1 MNTGKLKRYIIGK
14 LETELSEKLT
24 YHGVKHTKY
33 VLLSCEKY
41 IKRMRIPANE
51 AFLLRSA
58 AIMHDTGYIWTFDNH
73 EDESINYARKILPEW
88 NYSNSEIER
97 ISAIIAATKIPQ
109 KPSNVVEQIIADS
122 DLDYLGTDY
131 FYKIGNKL
139 YNELKAYNRIT
150 NEEQWDRLQV
160 NFLQNH
166 RFHTPFAIKHRE
178 PVKRKYLNELL
189 NKWGWKS

>member
-1 MNTGKLKRYIIGK
+1 
-14 LETELSEKLT
+14 
-24 YHGVKHTKY
+24 
-33 VLLSCEKY
+33 
-41 IKRMRIPANE
+41 
-51 AFLLRSA
+51 
-58 AIMHDTGYIWTFDNH
+58 
-73 EDESINYARKILPEW
+73 
-88 NYSNSEIER
+88 
-97 ISAIIAATKIPQ
+97 
-109 KPSNVVEQIIADS
+109 VEQIIADS

-178 PVKRKYLNELL
+178 PVKRKYLNEILE
-189 NKWGWKS
+189 KWGWQ

>member
-51 AFLLRSA
+51 AYLLRSA
-58 AIMHDTGYIWTFDNH
+58 AILHDTGYIWTFDNH
-73 EDESINYARKILPEW
+73 EDESISYARKILPEW

-97 ISAIIAATKIPQ
+97 ITAMIAATKIPQ

-139 YNELKAYNRIT
+139 YNELKAYNRII

-178 PVKRKYLNELL
+178 PVKRKYLNEILE
-189 NKWGWKS
+189 KWGWQ

>member
-1 MNTGKLKRYIIGK
+1 MNTGKLKRFIFGK
-14 LETELSEKLT
+14 LKTELSEKLT
-24 YHGVKHTKY
+24 YHGVNHSKY

-41 IKRMRIPANE
+41 IKRMRIPSNE

-88 NYSNSEIER
+88 NYTNSEIDR
-97 ISAIIAATKIPQ
+97 IAAMIAATKIPQ
-109 KPSNVVEQIIADS
+109 KPSNVIEQIIADS

-160 NFLQNH
+160 SFLQNH

-178 PVKRKYLNELL
+178 PVKQKYLNEILE
-189 NKWGWKS
+189 KWGW